1 MYSRFDLDCSD
12 TNVSIVV
19 LLKVINTIT
28 ITVWTNKT
36 LLYWKGSLGVWIE
49 YNRVTQSFLDDKDV
63 V

>member
-1 MYSRFDLDCSD
+1 LDCSD
-12 TNVSIVV
+12 TNVSKVV